1 MLELGSGIGNHT
13 EALLKIGS
21 KVIASDIS
29 KFAKYTFKTFGNK
42 YKNLNILEADMEI
55 IPYED
60 SSFDVVVS
68 AEALAMDLKKLLE
81 KKYIDFETGGYL
93 IIVTL

>member
-29 KFAKYTFKTFGNK
+29 KNSLNILLKTFGNK

-68 AEALAMDLKKLLE
+68 AGSISYGSKEIVRKEIHRLLKP
-81 KKYIDFETGGYL
+81 GG
-93 IIVTL
+93 I